1 MQFSQLDKRS
11 GGEVGRAQE
20 NFSFEHLGS
29 MVRIL
34 LEVVFSY
41 IIIYIFYRLLFHSW
55 AAVNKCIS
63 LHKYWVSVA
72 VLT

>member
-41 IIIYIFYRLLFHSW
+41 IIIYIFYRLLFHS
-55 AAVNKCIS
+55 
-63 LHKYWVSVA
+63 
-72 VLT
+72 